1 MIAMHL
7 DAKVAQAEC
16 DLVQIL
22 NSKAAQ
28 HREQQTALAEFRLET
43 LEPVLKDDLRRHSMF
58 E

>member
-1 MIAMHL
+1 MHL

-22 NSKAAQ
+22 NSKGAQ
-28 HREQQTALAEFRLET
+28 HQEQQTALAEFRLET